1 MSLKL
6 AKMKGEI
13 MLSSQE
19 IDYALLVDTAVLAGE
34 IMLKNG
40 AETNIVEEI
49 IERILKTNKMKHI
62 EAVVMTTS
70 IIATMSDTEITPI
83 TVVRRIKERETNLS
97 KVYLVNEVVEKFCKQ
112 EMTLEETFKE
122 LKSIKNHNTYKEW
135 LINICIIFIPPL
147 FVLMLNGK
155 YLDTLT
161 ALICGFILVLTLK
174 IGKKLK
180 TNTFIINLFTTMI
193 ISMISVVSNKLIGT
207 NVDLVII
214 GTIMPL
220 VPGVAITNAAMDSLN
235 GDYMSG
241 IAKIL
246 EAVIKAV
253 SIALGVGLGIGL
265 LNLIEGGINL

>member
-1 MSLKL
+1 
-6 AKMKGEI
+6 

-49 IERILKTNKMKHI
+49 IEKILKTNKMKHI

-83 TVVRRIKERETNLS
+83 TVVRRIKERETNLN

-112 EMTLEETFKE
+112 EITLEEIFKE
-122 LKSIKNHNTYKEW
+122 LKSIKNYNTYKEW
-135 LINICIIFIPPL
+135 LVNICMMFIPPL

-161 ALICGFILVLTLK
+161 ALICGCILVLTLK
-174 IGKKLK
+174 IGRKLK
-180 TNTFIINLFTTMI
+180 TNTFMINLFTTMI

>member
-1 MSLKL
+1 
-6 AKMKGEI
+6 
-13 MLSSQE
+13 MLVLQE
-19 IDYALLVDTAVLAGE
+19 TDYALLVDTAVLAGE

-40 AETNIVEEI
+40 AETNIVEET
-49 IERILKTNKMKHI
+49 IEKILKTQKMKHI

-70 IIATMSDTEITPI
+70 IVATMSDTEITPI

-112 EMTLEETFKE
+112 EITLEGIFKE
-122 LKSIKNHNTYKEW
+122 LKKIKSYNTYKEW
-135 LINICIIFIPPL
+135 LINICLMFIPPL

-155 YLDTLT
+155 YLDTLI
-161 ALICGFILVLTLK
+161 ALICGCVLVLISK

-180 TNTFIINLFTTMI
+180 TNTFMINFFATML
-193 ISMISVVSNKLIGT
+193 ISMISVISNKLIGT

-220 VPGVAITNAAMDSLN
+220 VPGVAITNAAMDTLN
-235 GDYMSG
+235 GDYVSG

-246 EAVIKAV
+246 EAVIKAS
-253 SIALGVGLGIGL
+253 SIAIGVGIGIGL
-265 LNLIEGGINL
+265 LNLVLGGINLW